1 MSHSKG
7 TTNYN
12 LPLFTKDDRPAWLTD
27 FNSAMQEV
35 DAVMKRTSDAAR
47 PDLLEEAQADANE
60 ALALAQEA
68 ESLAQGALQKSG
80 GAMSGALDMSEHKIT
95 NVQEMELQS
104 SGAGLYIG
112 SVVQPDGT
120 TGARL
125 TGVANKNAAAFVKP
139 DTVATYVPVAVGA
152 PVNGDDA
159 VNKNSLNGT
168 LSGYMKKSGATMTGA
183 LMLSGAPTEELQAAT
198 KKYVDEAVANVPT
211 PTGGITQEQADAR
224 YVQLAGGTMTGDLK
238 VLESPQSDT
247 SAVSKSYAQ
256 GLFAN
261 ALNTANTAKQT
272 AEAALPKAGGTMTG
286 ALTLAGDP
294 TGNLQAATKQYV
306 DNAGSKRVLLGT
318 YTGGAGSVAIDF
330 STVVGEI
337 TRLTIEAIGTPTS
350 SGTLSIS
357 GVEWFSLFTT
367 PNNKIVVSR
376 PVLAKSNDG
385 YGRIII
391 YVGPTGPSNYVVQ
404 DFYANAP
411 IDVGVSDTN
420 GVAVNF
426 YAELN

>member
-211 PTGGITQEQADAR
+211 PSGGITQEQADAR
-224 YVQLAGGTMTGDLK
+224 YLQLAGGTMTGDLK

-256 GLFAN
+256 GLFAT
-261 ALNTANTAKQT
+261 AVSTANTAKQT
-272 AEAALPKAGGTMTG
+272 ADAASTAAGNAQTTANAALPKSGGTMTG
-286 ALTLAGDP
+286 ALTLSGAPSAD
-294 TGNLQAATKQYV
+294 LQAATKKYV
-306 DNAGSKRVLLGT
+306 DDQIAANITTAINAS
-318 YTGGAGSVAIDF
+318 Y
-330 STVVGEI
+330 
-337 TRLTIEAIGTPTS
+337 
-350 SGTLSIS
+350 
-357 GVEWFSLFTT
+357 
-367 PNNKIVVSR
+367 
-376 PVLAKSNDG
+376 
-385 YGRIII
+385 
-391 YVGPTGPSNYVVQ
+391 
-404 DFYANAP
+404 
-411 IDVGVSDTN
+411 
-420 GVAVNF
+420 
-426 YAELN
+426 